1 MKKGMKVFAG
11 FTAVVAVLVLAAG
24 SYGGNRGAQSGDR
37 VASASADPP
46 WLVQARKD
54 AAAAQVFPKTIPS
67 KMYGAFKPKANG
79 TIYHIACNLALPGCT
94 KIKNGIQAGVKAL
107 GYKFKLCNG
116 GTTADQVT
124 ACFTNAINAK
134 PSAVIING
142 IGTSGAADGFARLA
156 AKKIPVIGTFTGNK
170 LGTKGVATEI
180 AGTTCSAQSKQLAD
194 VIMADSNGK
203 ANVLYVGA
211 KDFTCLV
218 QRQSGFLG
226 EMKKCT
232 TCKVTTLEFAIAGL
246 TSQLPQQLQS
256 ALQSNPDVTYI
267 VGTFD
272 FAALT
277 AVDAIRQAGKSGQIK
292 VLGYDGD
299 APNLDLVKKGDIQIA
314 DNTTGAGEDGWAA
327 ADAAARAMLGQKLKP
342 STPVTTLV
350 VTQKNFSQ
358 IPGGK
363 GNYDG
368 PTGYQAQF
376 KKLWGRK

>member
-1 MKKGMKVFAG
+1 MKKGVKVLAG
-11 FTAVVAVLVLAAG
+11 ISAVVAVLVLAAG
-24 SYGGNRGAQSGDR
+24 SYGGSTAPKSGAR
-37 VASASADPP
+37 VAAAAADPP
-46 WLVQARKD
+46 WLVQARKN
-54 AAAAQVFPKTIPS
+54 ATAAQVFPKTIPS
-67 KMYGAFKPKANG
+67 AMYGSFKPKKTG

-107 GYKFKLCNG
+107 GYRFKLCNG
-116 GTTADQVT
+116 GTTADQVN
-124 ACFTNAINAK
+124 ACFTNAVNAK

-156 AKKIPVIGTFTGNK
+156 AAKIPIIGTFTGDK
-170 LGTKGVATEI
+170 LGTNGVATEI
-180 AGTTCSAQSKQLAD
+180 AGTTCVAQSKQLAD
-194 VIMADSNGK
+194 LIMSDSNGK

-218 QRQSGFLG
+218 QRQNGFLA
-226 EMKKCT
+226 EMSKCT
-232 TCKVTTLEFAIAGL
+232 TCKVKTLEFAVASL

-256 ALQSNPDVTYI
+256 ALQSDSSITYI

-277 AVDAIRQAGKSGQIK
+277 AVDAIRQAGKTDQIK

-299 APNLDLVKKGDIQIA
+299 APNLALVKKGDIQIA

-327 ADAAARAMLGQKLKP
+327 ADAAARAMLGKKLKL

-350 VTQKNFSQ
+350 VTQKNFNL
-358 IPGGK
+358 IPGGA

-368 PTGYQAQF
+368 PRGYQAQF